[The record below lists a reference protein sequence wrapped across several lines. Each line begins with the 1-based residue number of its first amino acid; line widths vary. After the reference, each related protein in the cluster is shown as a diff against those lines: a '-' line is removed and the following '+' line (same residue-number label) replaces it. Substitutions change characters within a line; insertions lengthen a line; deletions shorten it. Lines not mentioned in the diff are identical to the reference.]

1 MIRGLV
7 WWRVMAIPFLQF
19 SSKKQASDWC
29 HGGVVI
35 VYVYLLWGQPARGL
49 RFWGILGYNGIA
61 STLNLPSH
69 QNFSVWS
76 SLVKPLRSTP
86 CMQMH
91 CHFGGSRKEGR
102 RSHEIGCTFAAAS
115 STHFGEASEREAE
128 PPGRLQIG
136 FLHEET
142 RGA

>member
-1 MIRGLV
+1 
-7 WWRVMAIPFLQF
+7 MAIPFLQF

-76 SLVKPLRSTP
+76 SLVKPLRVHATNDNRHP
-86 CMQMH
+86 TLLLYGAF
-91 CHFGGSRKEGR
+91 HFKMAADAESDLNLQLNDY
-102 RSHEIGCTFAAAS
+102 ADDAAS
-115 STHFGEASEREAE
+115 MRAPSTV
-128 PPGRLQIG
+128 
-136 FLHEET
+136 
-142 RGA
+142 

>member
-76 SLVKPLRSTP
+76 SLVKPLRARSTTLEP
-86 CMQMH
+86 
-91 CHFGGSRKEGR
+91 RA
-102 RSHEIGCTFAAAS
+102 GCTIYHSVCCMGDSACFVQSRLILLVSTVVISWLGQSRMHSHSCYS
-115 STHFGEASEREAE
+115 S
-128 PPGRLQIG
+128 
-136 FLHEET
+136 
-142 RGA
+142 

>member
-1 MIRGLV
+1 
-7 WWRVMAIPFLQF
+7 MAIPFLQF

-76 SLVKPLRSTP
+76 SLVKPLRACPTLTTP
-86 CMQMH
+86 DFLINKLICGEWQTNEPW
-91 CHFGGSRKEGR
+91 SRDSALGPHLHKLPPP
-102 RSHEIGCTFAAAS
+102 S
-115 STHFGEASEREAE
+115 SLSPA
-128 PPGRLQIG
+128 
-136 FLHEET
+136 
-142 RGA
+142 RGTIRKA